1 MLPQLCRQLFA
12 KCDRLLKFAPGFA
25 AANSPVAKR
34 RGAQANLTANDL
46 GISGD
51 GTLAS
56 STHRPEESPLG
67 CHALARIEVIQ
78 PLANDGDP
86 FIALPDLDSQSPLSN
101 ARQHD
106 FGFQNRGQQTVRHS
120 VSLQLAF
127 RTHTKVQALKSRCRQ
142 YDRVELRLAGQLL
155 QAGDH
160 VAPDFHHA

>member
-1 MLPQLCRQLFA
+1 MELCAGSQFLTESGWLFEA
-12 KCDRLLKFAPGFA
+12 AFGFSPSRSPA
-25 AANSPVAKR
+25 LERDHPKTDLIANH
-34 RGAQANLTANDL
+34 L

-51 GTLAS
+51 WTLTTSA
-56 STHRPEESPLG
+56 HRAEESTLRR
-67 CHALARIEVIQ
+67 HALARIEMIQ
-78 PLANDGDP
+78 PLADDGHALVVFAD
-86 FIALPDLDSQSPLSN
+86 FNAESALPH

-106 FGFQNRGQQTVRHS
+106 LGFQNRGQQTVRHS